1 MTIKNGCSPV
11 CKSSDILIINNQFED
26 LLFCKNCSLLQ
37 KKNLD
42 EHKNKVLLFDKFN
55 KSVSQLI
62 ETNYYKK
69 QISENKSILKKI
81 INKTKKKPNKI
92 LDYGCGYGVFMFAAK
107 ELGFLASGYDINK
120 NFTESLANYFTTYK
134 SEKDLL
140 DKDNFKKYDLIFCR
154 KVLTLSSNI
163 YKDFC
168 NFNDLLSSD
177 GYLVIMDQVKNFSKY
192 KSMITQN
199 DTNSSLLLTVETLK
213 FYAGVFNFET
223 HYIKNDFGDVLIIF
237 ERKTKNYKN
246 KRISINTLK
255 NLERLRFIFLF
266 LSKIKRMIQKIYY
279 WAKSFK

>member
-37 KKNLD
+37 KKNLG

-55 KSVSQLI
+55 KNVSQVI
-62 ETNYYKK
+62 KTDYYKK

-92 LDYGCGYGVFMFAAK
+92 LDYGCGYGEFMFAAM
-107 ELGFLASGYDINK
+107 ELGSLASGYDINR
-120 NFTESLANYFTTYK
+120 NFTESLANYFKTYK

-140 DKDNFKKYDLIFCR
+140 DKDNFKKYDLVFCR

-168 NFNDLLSSD
+168 NFNDLLSSE

-199 DTNSSLLLTVETLK
+199 DTNNSLLLTVETLK
-213 FYAGVFNFET
+213 FYADVFNFET
-223 HYIKNDFGDVLIIF
+223 HYMKNDFGDVLIIF
-237 ERKTKNYKN
+237 KRKTKNYKN

-255 NLERLRFIFLF
+255 NLERLSFVFLF
-266 LSKIKRMIQKIYY
+266 LSKIKRSIQKIYY
-279 WAKSFK
+279 WLKN